1 MKQLKSELA
10 ALDRKITAEKQ
21 QNNVER
27 MAARK
32 AAKIQY
38 LQDVKAI
45 VGPEQY
51 VVFLENFYVN
61 GNNQGGKSKM
71 QSSHKSGKN
80 FAHNKNKKGRKGDNG
95 KRSKAR
101 GDKQANRAT
110 ANQQTAQL

>member
-1 MKQLKSELA
+1 
-10 ALDRKITAEKQ
+10 
-21 QNNVER
+21 
-27 MAARK
+27 
-32 AAKIQY
+32 
-38 LQDVKAI
+38 
-45 VGPEQY
+45 
-51 VVFLENFYVN
+51 
-61 GNNQGGKSKM
+61 M